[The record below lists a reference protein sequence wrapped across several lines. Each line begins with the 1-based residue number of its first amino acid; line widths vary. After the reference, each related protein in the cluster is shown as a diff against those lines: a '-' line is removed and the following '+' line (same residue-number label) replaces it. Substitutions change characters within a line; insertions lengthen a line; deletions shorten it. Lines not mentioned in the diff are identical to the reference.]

1 MGVTPW
7 TALKSGQWWYLIIVV
22 ILALVTYYSLNMN
35 KGASAGG
42 MDTEKQMQMMSKIML
57 VFIVYASFTL
67 STAICMYWI
76 ASSAFTISK
85 IY

>member
-57 VFIVYASFTL
+57 VFIVYA
-67 STAICMYWI
+67 
-76 ASSAFTISK
+76 
-85 IY
+85 